1 VYHLVRRLARSPT
14 SRRFLF
20 YPGSVAVTDAA
31 TPTTRSRILAEAID
45 GFGNRGYDA
54 VSLDDLAEEL
64 GVRKQT
70 ILYHFGSK
78 AELFEAT
85 IDTTVG
91 ELGEALIDAGRGRT
105 GWPAVE
111 SVVHAVFRIAVREP
125 ERLGIMREVMRLG
138 GDWSARA
145 SEAMAPVIERAR
157 LFLTLEMRRGNMRQ
171 TDPNLLL
178 VSAYSTVMG
187 VATEVEVLRAVGIEP
202 PLREAVRR
210 RRELLR
216 FLEAALK

>member
-1 VYHLVRRLARSPT
+1 M
-14 SRRFLF
+14 
-20 YPGSVAVTDAA
+20 AVTVD
-31 TPTTRSRILAEAID
+31 TPDTRTRILAEAID
-45 GFGNRGYDA
+45 AFGTRGYDA
-54 VSLDDLAEEL
+54 VSLDDLAEML

-78 AELFEAT
+78 KELFEAT
-85 IDTTVG
+85 IDSAVQD
-91 ELGEALIDAGRGRT
+91 LGAALVDASRGRT

-111 SVVHAVFRIAVREP
+111 AVVHAVFRLALRQP
-125 ERLGIMREVMRLG
+125 ERLGVLREVMRLG
-138 GDWSARA
+138 GAWSARA
-145 SEAMAPVIERAR
+145 TEAMEPIIERAR
-157 LFLTLEMRRGNMRQ
+157 RFLTLEMRRGHMRD

-202 PLREAVRR
+202 TLREAVRR

-216 FLEAALK
+216 FLEAALR

>member
-1 VYHLVRRLARSPT
+1 L
-14 SRRFLF
+14 
-20 YPGSVAVTDAA
+20 D
-31 TPTTRSRILAEAID
+31 TPDTRSRILAEALD
-45 GFGNRGYDA
+45 AFGSRGYDA
-54 VSLDDLAEEL
+54 VSLDDLAAEL

-85 IDTTVG
+85 IDRAVG
-91 ELGEALIDAGRGRT
+91 DLGDSLISAGKGRT

-111 SVVHAVFRIAVREP
+111 AVVHAVFRTAVRQP
-125 ERLGIMREVMRLG
+125 GQLGVLREVMRLG
-138 GDWSARA
+138 GQWSARA
-145 SEAMAPVIERAR
+145 TAAMEPIIERAR
-157 LFLTLEMRRGNMRQ
+157 LFLSLEMRRGNMRQ
-171 TDPNLLL
+171 TDPNLVL

-202 PLREAVRR
+202 SLREAVRR

-216 FLEAALK
+216 FLEAALR

>member
-1 VYHLVRRLARSPT
+1 M
-14 SRRFLF
+14 
-20 YPGSVAVTDAA
+20 AA
-31 TPTTRSRILAEAID
+31 PPDTPDTRTRILAEAID
-45 GFGNRGYDA
+45 AFGTKGYDA
-54 VSLDDLAEEL
+54 VSLDDLAMLL

-78 AELFEAT
+78 KELFAAS
-85 IDTTVG
+85 IDTAVAD
-91 ELGEALIDAGRGRT
+91 LGEVLVEASRGRT

-111 SVVHAVFRIAVREP
+111 AVVGAVFRVAIRQP
-125 ERLGIMREVMRLG
+125 ERLGVLREVMRLG
-138 GDWSARA
+138 GEWSARA
-145 SEAMAPVIERAR
+145 SEAMAPIIERAR
-157 LFLTLEMRRGNMRQ
+157 LFLTLEMRRGHMRE

-202 PLREAVRR
+202 TLREAVRR

-216 FLEAALK
+216 FLEAALR

>member
-1 VYHLVRRLARSPT
+1 M
-14 SRRFLF
+14 
-20 YPGSVAVTDAA
+20 
-31 TPTTRSRILAEAID
+31 
-45 GFGNRGYDA
+45 
-54 VSLDDLAEEL
+54 SLDDLADKL

-78 AELFEAT
+78 KELFEAT
-85 IDTTVG
+85 IDSAVG
-91 ELGEALIDAGRGRT
+91 DLGETLIEAAKGNT

-111 SVVHAVFRIAVREP
+111 AVVHAVFRIAVRQP
-125 ERLGIMREVMRLG
+125 ARLGVLREVMRLG

-145 SEAMAPVIERAR
+145 SEAMEPIIERAR

-171 TDPNLLL
+171 TDPNLVL

-202 PLREAVRR
+202 TLREAVRR
-210 RRELLR
+210 RRELLK
-216 FLEAALK
+216 FLEAALR

>member
-1 VYHLVRRLARSPT
+1 MTV
-14 SRRFLF
+14 
-20 YPGSVAVTDAA
+20 VTAPD
-31 TPTTRSRILAEAID
+31 TRTRILAEALSA
-45 GFGNRGYDA
+45 FGTRGYEA
-54 VSLDDLAEEL
+54 VSLDDLAEQL

-78 AELFEAT
+78 ADLFTAT
-85 IDTTVG
+85 IDSAVG
-91 ELGEALIDAGRGRT
+91 DLGAAMIEAGRGRT

-111 SVVHAVFRIAVREP
+111 SVVNAVFRIAVREP
-125 ERLGIMREVMRLG
+125 ERLGLLREVMRLG
-138 GDWSARA
+138 GEWSDRVRLAL
-145 SEAMAPVIERAR
+145 APVIEKAR
-157 LFLTLEMRRGNMRQ
+157 LFLTLEMRRGSMRT

-202 PLREAVRR
+202 TLREAVRR

-216 FLEAALK
+216 FLEAALR

>member
-1 VYHLVRRLARSPT
+1 MAS
-14 SRRFLF
+14 
-20 YPGSVAVTDAA
+20 GD
-31 TPTTRSRILAEAID
+31 TRERILASALAA
-45 GFGNRGYDA
+45 FGTRGYEA
-54 VSLDDLAEEL
+54 VSLDDLADQL

-78 AELFEAT
+78 AELFGAT
-85 IDTTVG
+85 IDGAVLD
-91 ELGEALIDAGRGRT
+91 LGDRMVEAGRDRT

-111 SVVHAVFRIAVREP
+111 AVVNAVFRIAVREP
-125 ERLGIMREVMRLG
+125 QRLGLLRETTRLG
-138 GDWSARA
+138 GEWSDRVRVALG
-145 SEAMAPVIERAR
+145 PVIEKAR

-171 TDPNLLL
+171 TDPNLVL

-202 PLREAVRR
+202 TLREAVKR

-216 FLEAALK
+216 FLEAALC

>member
-1 VYHLVRRLARSPT
+1 V
-14 SRRFLF
+14 
-20 YPGSVAVTDAA
+20 AA
-31 TPTTRSRILAEAID
+31 TADATRVPDTRSRILTEALTS
-45 GFGNRGYDA
+45 FGTKGYDA
-54 VSLDDLAEEL
+54 VSLDDLAAAL

-78 AELFEAT
+78 ADLFAAT
-85 IDTTVG
+85 IDAAV
-91 ELGEALIDAGRGRT
+91 EDLGRDLIEAGTGRT

-111 SVVHAVFRIAVREP
+111 AVVHAVFRTAVRAP
-125 ERLGIMREVMRLG
+125 ERLGLLREVMRLG
-138 GDWSARA
+138 GEWSARVRDD
-145 SEAMAPVIERAR
+145 MAPIIERAR

-171 TDPNLLL
+171 TDPNLVL

-202 PLREAVRR
+202 TLREAVRR

-216 FLEAALK
+216 FLEAALR

>member
-1 VYHLVRRLARSPT
+1 MG
-14 SRRFLF
+14 F
-20 YPGSVAVTDAA
+20 VASSDTRERILDAA
-31 TPTTRSRILAEAID
+31 LDAFGTR
-45 GFGNRGYDA
+45 GFDA
-54 VSLDDLAEEL
+54 TSLDDLAEHL

-78 AELFEAT
+78 NDLFMAT
-85 IDTTVG
+85 IDAAVG
-91 ELGEALIDAGRGRT
+91 ELGVAMIEAGRGRT

-111 SVVHAVFRIAVREP
+111 SVVNTVFRIAVREP
-125 ERLGIMREVMRLG
+125 ARLGLLRETTRLG
-138 GDWSARA
+138 GAWSNRMRE
-145 SEAMAPVIERAR
+145 SLAPVIEKAR

-171 TDPNLLL
+171 TDPNLVL

-202 PLREAVRR
+202 TLREAVKR

-216 FLEAALK
+216 FLEAALR

>member
-1 VYHLVRRLARSPT
+1 MPRMG
-14 SRRFLF
+14 F
-20 YPGSVAVTDAA
+20 VASSDTRERILDAA
-31 TPTTRSRILAEAID
+31 LDAFGTR
-45 GFGNRGYDA
+45 GFDA
-54 VSLDDLAEEL
+54 TSLDDLAEHL

-78 AELFEAT
+78 NDLFMAT
-85 IDTTVG
+85 IDAAVG
-91 ELGEALIDAGRGRT
+91 ELGVAMIEAGRGRT

-111 SVVHAVFRIAVREP
+111 SVVNTVFRIAVREP
-125 ERLGIMREVMRLG
+125 ARLGLLRETTRLG
-138 GDWSARA
+138 GAWSNRMRE
-145 SEAMAPVIERAR
+145 SLAPVIEKAR

-171 TDPNLLL
+171 TDPNLVL

-202 PLREAVRR
+202 TLREAVKR

-216 FLEAALK
+216 FLEAALR

>member
-1 VYHLVRRLARSPT
+1 V
-14 SRRFLF
+14 
-20 YPGSVAVTDAA
+20 AA
-31 TPTTRSRILAEAID
+31 TANDTPDTRSRVLAEAID
-45 GFGNRGYDA
+45 AFGTRGYDA
-54 VSLDDLAEEL
+54 VSLDDLAEGL

-78 AELFEAT
+78 KELFEAS
-85 IDTTVG
+85 IDTAVG
-91 ELGEALIDAGRGRT
+91 DLGVSLIDAAKGNT

-111 SVVHAVFRIAVREP
+111 AVVHAVFRIAVRQP
-125 ERLGIMREVMRLG
+125 ERLGVLREVMRLG

-145 SEAMAPVIERAR
+145 SDAMAPIIERAR
-157 LFLTLEMRRGNMRQ
+157 LFLTLEMRRGHMRQ

-202 PLREAVRR
+202 TLREAVRR
-210 RRELLR
+210 RKELLR
-216 FLEAALK
+216 FLEAALQ

>member
-1 VYHLVRRLARSPT
+1 MGEV
-14 SRRFLF
+14 
-20 YPGSVAVTDAA
+20 D
-31 TPTTRSRILAEAID
+31 TRVRILEAASEAFGTR
-45 GFGNRGYDA
+45 GFDA
-54 VSLDDLAEEL
+54 VSLDDLAQIL

-78 AELFEAT
+78 ADLFAAT
-85 IDTTVG
+85 IDAAVE
-91 ELGEALIDAGRGRT
+91 ELGAAMIAAGTGRT

-111 SVVHAVFRIAVREP
+111 SVVGAVFRIAVRQP
-125 ERLGIMREVMRLG
+125 ARLGLLREVMRLG
-138 GDWSARA
+138 GEWS
-145 SEAMAPVIERAR
+145 ERATADMEPMIDR
-157 LFLTLEMRRGNMRQ
+157 ARRFLTIEMRRGRIRE

-202 PLREAVRR
+202 TLREAVRR

-216 FLEAALK
+216 FLEAALR